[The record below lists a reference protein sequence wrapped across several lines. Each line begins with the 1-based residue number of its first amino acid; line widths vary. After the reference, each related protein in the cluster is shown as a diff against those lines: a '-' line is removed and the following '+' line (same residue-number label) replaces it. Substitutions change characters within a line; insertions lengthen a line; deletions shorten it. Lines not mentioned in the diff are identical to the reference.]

1 MSIRDRIAG
10 VYDQWSSFQKASW
23 LSHFIVA
30 GFITYVAGWGIGFDV
45 AAKLVFFVIF
55 IPKEI
60 LNGIKHWS
68 HKRPAWGWDGWAT
81 DGIGDLVGP
90 GIVLWAALSFGG

>member
-30 GFITYVAGWGIGFDV
+30 GFITYVAGWGVGFDV
-45 AAKLVFFVIF
+45 AARV
-55 IPKEI
+55 
-60 LNGIKHWS
+60 
-68 HKRPAWGWDGWAT
+68 A
-81 DGIGDLVGP
+81 GP
-90 GIVLWAALSFGG
+90 RSSSSTTRSQRRSTRR